1 MFMFRT
7 PWAWP
12 QGGGGGG
19 PQVPLIPMPPKWDA
33 SVTLK
38 QQDSQPVTEQ
48 LTKIYESQIIQMNK
62 AIEKLPK
69 LARS

>member
-1 MFMFRT
+1 M
-7 PWAWP
+7 
-12 QGGGGGG
+12 
-19 PQVPLIPMPPKWDA
+19 PLIPMPPKWDA

-48 LTKIYESQIIQMNK
+48 LTRVYESQIIQMNK

>member
-1 MFMFRT
+1 
-7 PWAWP
+7 
-12 QGGGGGG
+12 
-19 PQVPLIPMPPKWDA
+19 MPPKWDA

-48 LTKIYESQIIQMNK
+48 LTNIYESQIIQMNK